1 MHKVKFYQL
10 AKKKNALDAPTEN
23 TTYFETNVVLKKP
36 TSILNPILIIQ
47 KESGKPDLLTSNYR
61 YAEIEDFGRY
71 YFVENVISVGNNRVQ
86 VNLQEDYAATYT
98 STIKSYTGLIARSTN
113 QYNPLL
119 QENMFTPLQ
128 NILMPS
134 EGYVSEKYFDLFRNS
149 GQSGSN
155 NNLSF
160 TWTVNGKEGTTIFNT
175 TNDPQTTLHELLDSA
190 SFWTNFEFGITD
202 LTKYI
207 TSCTAIVGQ
216 LSTAWEG
223 HGDYSSHYV
232 CVGNTSG
239 PDRPMV
245 SRCIILDV
253 TNINE
258 CVWGGVD
265 LDIKNMVDFKYN
277 ANDFRRYTEPYTSV
291 QAWLPFVGTVNID
304 SIHLRAD
311 RLHAYFAI
319 CPVNGDGRI
328 ELTAQYGSASQ
339 PDLEII
345 IGSWSINAAMPIPMA
360 VVTDL
365 YRSLSNNTGV
375 ITETLNEGVGAWN
388 NISNALGGQYNMA
401 GATAAAVGSMLD
413 DVSQAVG
420 QFDGNNGVVN
430 TAFDVFATIY
440 NSFRNDSTI
449 GSPGSLVDFIANFK
463 QIKIKIIQRECISD
477 DFKHEVGR
485 KSLKYGSINSLGCTG
500 FIQFVKPSIQLPAKA
515 TAPERIAVNNLMSEG
530 FYI

>member
-36 TSILNPILIIQ
+36 TSILNPVLIIQ

-98 STIKSYTGLIARSTN
+98 STIKNYTGLIARSTN
-113 QYNPLL
+113 QYNTLL
-119 QENMFTPLQ
+119 QDNMFTPLQ
-128 NILMPS
+128 NILMP
-134 EGYVSEKYFDLFRNS
+134 EAGTVIEKSFDLFKNS
-149 GQSGSN
+149 GQSGQN
-155 NNLSF
+155 AALSF
-160 TWTVNGKEGTTIFNT
+160 TWTVNGKDGTTIFNT
-175 TNDPQTTLHELLDSA
+175 TNDPKVTLHELLDSA
-190 SFWTNFEFGITD
+190 GFWSNFEFGITD
-202 LTKYI
+202 MTKYI
-207 TSCTAIVGQ
+207 TSCTAIVGTTDFVNTTNYRTR
-216 LSTAWEG
+216 SISV
-223 HGDYSSHYV
+223 GDSSGAQCPQVTECY
-232 CVGNTSG
+232 
-239 PDRPMV
+239 
-245 SRCIILDV
+245 IIDP

-258 CVWGGVD
+258 CVWGAIDID
-265 LDIKNMVDFKYN
+265 LTSDFDFKYN
-277 ANDFRRYTEPYTSV
+277 SGDFRRYTEPYTSI
-291 QAWLPFVGTVNID
+291 QAWIPFVGNVNID
-304 SIHLRAD
+304 PIYLRAD
-311 RLHAYFAI
+311 RLHCEYAI
-319 CPVNGDGRI
+319 CPVDGNGRI
-328 ELTAQYGSASQ
+328 MLTAEYGDAST
-339 PDLEII
+339 PTLREI
-345 IGSWSINAAMPIPMA
+345 IGSWSINASMPIPMA

-365 YRSLSNNTGV
+365 YRTFSNNTSAV
-375 ITETLNEGVGAWN
+375 QSALNEGVGAWN

-430 TAFDVFATIY
+430 TIFDVFAVL
-440 NSFRNDSTI
+440 NPGFRHDSTI
-449 GSPGSLVDFIANFK
+449 GSPGSLVDFIATFK
-463 QIKIKIIQRECISD
+463 AIRIMLIQRESISD
-477 DFKHEVGR
+477 SFKHEVGR